1 MSLPFWKL
9 SATGNDFVVIDHRE
23 PRLQER
29 LLPEFVSRVCARHTG
44 VGADGLLLLESDEQ
58 ADFRMRYW
66 NADGSQATMCGNGAR
81 ALAWLARE
89 LRLWDQA
96 GTFMADD
103 GLHRALD
110 REGTLGVSLN
120 VKAEGR
126 QIQLNG
132 THSGWQINTGVPHL
146 VIFTEQVAD
155 EPVVELGRKYRF
167 DPRFQPE
174 GTNVNFVEADEHS
187 LRVRTYERGVENETL
202 ACGTGV
208 LAAAAIACDTLQLPF
223 PLTVEVAGGTLRV
236 SRQEHEWILWG
247 PVDRIYTG
255 DLLLNGEIHRYLFS

>member
-1 MSLPFWKL
+1 MRLPFWKL

-29 LLPEFVSRVCARHTG
+29 LLPEFVSRVCADHTG
-44 VGADGLLLLESDEQ
+44 VGADGLLLLESAER

-66 NADGSQATMCGNGAR
+66 NTDGSKATMCGNGAR

-89 LRLWDQA
+89 LHLWEQA
-96 GTFMADD
+96 GTFVADD

-120 VKAEGR
+120 VQTEGR
-126 QIQLNG
+126 QVQLDG
-132 THSGWQINTGVPHL
+132 DRSGWQINTGVPHL
-146 VIFTEQVAD
+146 VIFTEQVAA
-155 EPVVELGRKYRF
+155 EPVVKLGRKYRF

-174 GTNVNFVEADEHS
+174 GTNVNFVEATEQN
-187 LRVRTYERGVENETL
+187 LRVRTYERGVEDETL

-208 LAAAAIACDTLQLPF
+208 LAAASIARDTLQMVL

-236 SRQEHEWILWG
+236 DRQEQEWILWG
-247 PVDRIYTG
+247 PVDQVFTG
-255 DLLLNGEIHRYLFS
+255 DLLLNDEIHRYLLG